1 MEKKK
6 QTYNNTSYNRSAYIY
21 GNTMP
26 DQTPGPAER
35 PEQDNRQSGKK
46 PSAQVRKNQRNAM
59 RMNMPYVMFLAV
71 SAVIALFLCVSYLQ
85 LQSEVTQRAKNIN
98 LLNQKIANVKEEN
111 MAKYN
116 SALDSIDMN
125 EIHRR
130 AVEDLGMVHVRE
142 DQIIRYKDPSGA
154 YVKQYENIPESGVV
168 PKSK

>member
-1 MEKKK
+1 MEKK
-6 QTYNNTSYNRSAYIY
+6 QQAYNKTSYNRSAYIY

-26 DQTPGPAER
+26 DQNPRPAEY
-35 PEQDNRQSGKK
+35 PEQENRQYGKK
-46 PSAQVRKNQRNAM
+46 PSAQVRRNQRNAM
-59 RMNMPYVMFLAV
+59 RMNKPYVMFLAMA
-71 SAVIALFLCVSYLQ
+71 AVIALFLCISYLH
-85 LQSEVTQRAKNIN
+85 LQAEVAQRAKNVN
-98 LLNQKIANVKEEN
+98 LLKQQIASIKEEN
-111 MAKYN
+111 ITKYN
-116 SALDSIDMN
+116 NAIDSIDMN

>member
-6 QTYNNTSYNRSAYIY
+6 QTYNNMTYNQSVYVY

-26 DQTPGPAER
+26 NKDPGSVAA
-35 PEQDNRQSGKK
+35 PEEEKRSNRK
-46 PSAQVRKNQRNAM
+46 PSVQVRKNQRNAM
-59 RMNMPYVMFLAV
+59 RLNKPYVIFLAI
-71 SAVIALFLCVSYLQ
+71 SAAIVMFLCVSYLQ
-85 LQSEVTQRAKNIN
+85 LQSEVAQRAKNIN
-98 LLNQKIANVKEEN
+98 SLRQQIASMKEEN

-142 DQIIRYKDPSGA
+142 DQIIKYKDPSSA
-154 YVKQYENIPESGVV
+154 YVKQYEKIPENGVV